1 MLLCFFHA
9 IIFHPSRTQLE
20 LASAC
25 EKGLRFVREKLV
37 GANLLQPQVVLGLR
51 IAERWVKLVME
62 KEMAYGPC
70 LAMWVCQR
78 IKLIQKKRVMRSG
91 MEITELLPDGDE
103 SANFYQHGNQYL
115 HMIKTALLE
124 ANVWQGAGQRSLV
137 REAPTTE
144 AQEMA
149 GCNKEIE
156 LYNCQLLQTCFERT
170 SLLPGT
176 AGCRLNLRKGT
187 RPMFTLPGL
196 LGGCR
201 FFISNNPHVFLAN
214 DALGLSTVTDPTPK
228 QSWWV
233 AVDGMYYI
241 LMADIAA
248 GGTMETV
255 RWYKCGMNQDCVNPD
270 NMDLAVPDEGVIY

>member
-1 MLLCFFHA
+1 
-9 IIFHPSRTQLE
+9 
-20 LASAC
+20 
-25 EKGLRFVREKLV
+25 
-37 GANLLQPQVVLGLR
+37 
-51 IAERWVKLVME
+51 
-62 KEMAYGPC
+62 
-70 LAMWVCQR
+70 
-78 IKLIQKKRVMRSG
+78 
-91 MEITELLPDGDE
+91 
-103 SANFYQHGNQYL
+103 
-115 HMIKTALLE
+115 
-124 ANVWQGAGQRSLV
+124 
-137 REAPTTE
+137 
-144 AQEMA
+144 MA

-156 LYNCQLLQTCFERT
+156 LSNCQLLQTCFERT

-201 FFISNNPHVFLAN
+201 YVISNNPHVFLAN

-233 AVDGMYYI
+233 AVDGMHYI

>member
-1 MLLCFFHA
+1 
-9 IIFHPSRTQLE
+9 
-20 LASAC
+20 
-25 EKGLRFVREKLV
+25 
-37 GANLLQPQVVLGLR
+37 
-51 IAERWVKLVME
+51 
-62 KEMAYGPC
+62 
-70 LAMWVCQR
+70 
-78 IKLIQKKRVMRSG
+78 
-91 MEITELLPDGDE
+91 MEITELLPEGDE
-103 SANFYQHGNQYL
+103 SANFYQHGNHYL

-156 LYNCQLLQTCFERT
+156 LSNCQLLQTCFERT

-201 FFISNNPHVFLAN
+201 YVISNDPHVFLAN
-214 DALGLSTVTDPTPK
+214 GALGLSTPSDPTPK

-255 RWYKCGMNQDCVNPD
+255 RWYKCGMNQDSVNPN
-270 NMDLAVPDEGVIY
+270 NMDLAVPDGGVIYLKVQLSRKISIQDLFGFFKIPNNKPKSLDFVSVSGY